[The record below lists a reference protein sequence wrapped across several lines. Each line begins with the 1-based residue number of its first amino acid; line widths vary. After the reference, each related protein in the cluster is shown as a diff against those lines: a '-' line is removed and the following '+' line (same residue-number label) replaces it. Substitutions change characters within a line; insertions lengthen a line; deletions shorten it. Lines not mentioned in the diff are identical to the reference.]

1 MIKSAPISQDGTGST
16 MLQPFVN
23 GLMLI
28 MVCPSIKRIKVG
40 DIFLYFFF
48 FFILGK
54 VWDLVS
60 LSTRFFICKSS

>member
-1 MIKSAPISQDGTGST
+1 MIKSAPISQAGTGST

-40 DIFLYFFF
+40 DIFLYFV

-60 LSTRFFICKSS
+60 LSTRFFIC

>member
-1 MIKSAPISQDGTGST
+1 MIKSAPISQAGTGST

-40 DIFLYFFF
+40 DIFLYFF
-48 FFILGK
+48 LLYSGK
-54 VWDLVS
+54 GRDVVR
-60 LSTRFFICKSS
+60 LSTRFFIC

>member
-1 MIKSAPISQDGTGST
+1 MIKSAPISQAGTGST

-40 DIFLYFFF
+40 DIFLDFGEGEGCGPSQY
-48 FFILGK
+48 
-54 VWDLVS
+54 
-60 LSTRFFICKSS
+60 

>member
-1 MIKSAPISQDGTGST
+1 MIKSAPISQAGTGST

-40 DIFLYFFF
+40 DIFLDLF
-48 FFILGK
+48 FFIPGK
-54 VWDLVS
+54 GRDVVR
-60 LSTRFFICKSS
+60 LSTIFHMLKF

>member
-1 MIKSAPISQDGTGST
+1 MIKSAPISQAGTGST

-40 DIFLYFFF
+40 DIFLF

-60 LSTRFFICKSS
+60 LSTRFFIC

>member
-1 MIKSAPISQDGTGST
+1 MIKSAPISQAGTGST

-40 DIFLYFFF
+40 DIFLDSGEGEGCGPSQY
-48 FFILGK
+48 
-54 VWDLVS
+54 
-60 LSTRFFICKSS
+60 

>member
-1 MIKSAPISQDGTGST
+1 MIKSAPISQAGTGST

-28 MVCPSIKRIKVG
+28 VVCPSIKGLKVG
-40 DIFLYFFF
+40 DFFLNFF

-54 VWDLVS
+54 GRDVVR
-60 LSTRFFICKSS
+60 LST

>member
-40 DIFLYFFF
+40 DIFLSFFF
-48 FFILGK
+48 LYSGEGMG
-54 VWDLVS
+54 S
-60 LSTRFFICKSS
+60 GQSQY

>member
-1 MIKSAPISQDGTGST
+1 MIKSAPISQAGTGST

-40 DIFLYFFF
+40 IFFLIYF
-48 FFILGK
+48 
-54 VWDLVS
+54 S
-60 LSTRFFICKSS
+60 LFRGRGGM

>member
-1 MIKSAPISQDGTGST
+1 MIKSAPISQAGTGST

-40 DIFLYFFF
+40 DIFLDLFF
-48 FFILGK
+48 LYSGEGMG
-54 VWDLVS
+54 S
-60 LSTRFFICKSS
+60 